1 MQWLLVEEPS
11 AEALIAMVQV
21 AAMLPALVLALPSG
35 ALADILD
42 RRRMLLGVQVFQ
54 ACVAV
59 AAGRAHEHR
68 VRRRHLY
75 PAQPGGRRRQAA
87 DVYRLLRP
95 DGEGVLR
102 GSGSRACGDSPTVIR

>member
-59 AAGRAHEHR
+59 ALAALTSIEYAGDTYTQHNPEVADGKQQTSIDYFVRMAKEYFGEAGLAHAGIHR
-68 VRRRHLY
+68 R
-75 PAQPGGRRRQAA
+75 
-87 DVYRLLRP
+87 
-95 DGEGVLR
+95 
-102 GSGSRACGDSPTVIR
+102 